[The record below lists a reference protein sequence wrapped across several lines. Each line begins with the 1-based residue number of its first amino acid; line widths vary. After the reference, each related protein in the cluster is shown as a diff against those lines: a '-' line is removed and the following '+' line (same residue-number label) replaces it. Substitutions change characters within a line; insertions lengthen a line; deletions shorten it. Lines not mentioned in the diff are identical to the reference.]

1 MLLRLALL
9 IGVAAVIFTAGAPQ
23 PSWAQNRAQ
32 ESAPPVAPT
41 KPQTAP
47 VAPASHAESNDPFGE
62 ETNLIGKPIIYVK
75 GTGTWE
81 DTFETITNALKKLK
95 TYADKEGL
103 KADGPAITI
112 FTSADDKGFD
122 FEVAVPTAAPPK
134 NPPHGEIAVGTSPQG
149 RALKFVYRGSYDEL
163 ELFYETVTNY
173 LDENRIE
180 LPNSYIEEYPTDLLS
195 TDPDKLAINVLIPIK

>member
-23 PSWAQNRAQ
+23 PSWAQKRAQ
-32 ESAPPVAPT
+32 ESAPPAAHGET
-41 KPQTAP
+41 
-47 VAPASHAESNDPFGE
+47 NDPFGV
-62 ETNLIGKPIIYVK
+62 ETNLIAKPIVYVK

-103 KADGPAITI
+103 KPDGPAITI

-122 FEVAVPTAAPPK
+122 YEVAVPTAAPPK
-134 NPPHGEIAVGTSPQG
+134 NPPHGEIAAGTSPQG
-149 RALKFVYRGSYDEL
+149 RALKFVYRGSYDDL

-173 LDENRIE
+173 LDENRID

-195 TDPDKLAINVLIPIK
+195 TDPDKLVVNVLIPIK

>member
-9 IGVAAVIFTAGAPQ
+9 IGVAAVIFAAGAPQ
-23 PSWAQNRAQ
+23 PSWAQNPAPN
-32 ESAPPVAPT
+32 SAPPA
-41 KPQTAP
+41 A
-47 VAPASHAESNDPFGE
+47 HAETNDPFGV
-62 ETNLIGKPIIYVK
+62 ETNLIAKPIVYVK

-103 KADGPAITI
+103 KADGPAMTI

-122 FEVAVPTAAPPK
+122 FEVAVPIAAPPK

-149 RALKFVYRGSYDEL
+149 RALKFVYRGSYDDL

-173 LDENRIE
+173 LDDHRIE

-195 TDPDKLAINVLIPIK
+195 TDPDKLVVNVLIPIK

>member
-9 IGVAAVIFTAGAPQ
+9 LGLAAAIFAAGAPQ
-23 PSWAQNRAQ
+23 PSWAQNPAQ
-32 ESAPPVAPT
+32 ESAPPAAT
-41 KPQTAP
+41 TPQA
-47 VAPASHAESNDPFGE
+47 APAAPATHAESNDAFGA
-62 ETNLIGKPIIYVK
+62 ETDLIAKSIVYVK

-81 DTFETITNALKKLK
+81 DTFETITAALKKLK
-95 TYADKEGL
+95 TYTDKEGL

-122 FEVAVPTAAPPK
+122 YEVAVPTDAPPK

-173 LDENRIE
+173 LDDHRID

-195 TDPDKLAINVLIPIK
+195 TDPDKLVVNVLIPIK